1 MAPDVFDLGSGT
13 SALLSDEERYLC
25 SSMKITA
32 IVTKSLHQDRDPC
45 HAIYTY
51 YFLIHTL
58 SSSAGK

>member
-1 MAPDVFDLGSGT
+1 MAPDVIDLESGT
-13 SALLSDEERYLC
+13 SALLSDEESNLC

-45 HAIYTY
+45 HAIYTC
-51 YFLIHTL
+51 FLIHTL